1 MDVDEITARLRSRE
15 ELRSAGM
22 SRAAL
27 EAAVRAKTLLPVHRG
42 WFIDAAFWEGLYA
55 EGRSVA
61 WAFAVA
67 DAARLGRPVFSHTTA
82 AALWGLPLSRV
93 TVRHAHVIATKADG
107 TVKGK
112 QLVSRHRGELPDTDV
127 AVRHGLRCTS
137 LVRTVCDLAGR
148 LPAEAAIALADA
160 ALREV
165 AWREETR
172 EYDEPA
178 AESWRAEALGMLA
191 QRVGGRGARQAR
203 WILAFAD
210 GRAQLPGESIS
221 RLYLEQLG
229 FARPRLQV
237 RVAGPAG
244 EDWAMDLGLDDVPA
258 WGEFDGEGKYTDPEM
273 LADRTTAEAVMAEKA
288 REDWVR
294 GSTNRPVLR
303 WGWPHIAT
311 ATALR
316 QRLASFHVNA
326 PAPHLRIHFSVPRS
340 TL

>member
-22 SRAAL
+22 SRTAL
-27 EAAVRAKTLLPVHRG
+27 EAAVRNKSLVPVHRG
-42 WFIDAAFWEGLYA
+42 WVMAAAFWQELFA

-67 DAARLGRPVFSHTTA
+67 DAARLGPPVFSHTTA

-93 TVRHAHVIATKADG
+93 TVRHAHVIAAKADG
-107 TVKGK
+107 TVAGK
-112 QLVSRHRGELPDTDV
+112 QLVSRHRADLPEADV

-137 LVRTVCDLAGR
+137 LVRTVCDLVGR
-148 LPAEAAIALADA
+148 LPVEAAIALTDA

-172 EYDEPA
+172 EYDEAA
-178 AESWRAEALGMLA
+178 AESWRAEALEMVA
-191 QRVGGRGARQAR
+191 QRAGSRGAPQAR
-203 WILAFAD
+203 WVLAFAD

-237 RVAGPAG
+237 RVAGPEG

-258 WGEFDGEGKYTDPEM
+258 WGEFDGEGKYIDPEM
-273 LADRTTAEAVMAEKA
+273 LADRTTTEAVMAEKA

-294 GSTNRPVLR
+294 GSTNRPVLP

-311 ATALR
+311 AATLG
-316 QRLASFHVNA
+316 QRLASFHVVA